1 VVPTSSFITVLPYTF
16 YSIASLTPSDVGTVP
31 LVSSNST
38 GYSLDNI
45 GTNTLVI
52 AGLNVTLS
60 SDYIGNLTITNSK
73 VQLIGSHVGSVSAS
87 GSTLALLD
95 GTQVGSLNLTSTP
108 LIVQGSTYTR
118 LSPAL
123 PTIAVAGLSASVSSF
138 TGFTVTVIG
147 DQLLSSSLVATV
159 DGATIPLIVSSS
171 SSGLTAMGTVNAT
184 SLPDGVHTLVIEVG
198 QSDGLSTSLTTAFG
212 TNAQAT
218 ALTGKVTSLTNEANS
233 LINEAN
239 SLTNEVNTLYDV
251 VYLLGVIAVVAFAVA
266 TIAVVRNRSKAPP
279 SAAST

>member
-1 VVPTSSFITVLPYTF
+1 VVPASSFITVLPYTF
-16 YSIASLTPSDVGTVP
+16 YSIVSLTPSDVGTAP

-38 GYSLDNI
+38 GYSLGNI
-45 GTNTLVI
+45 GANSLVI
-52 AGLNVTLS
+52 AGLDVTLS
-60 SDYIGNLTITNSK
+60 SDYIGNLTITDST

-87 GSTLALLD
+87 GSALALLD

-108 LIVQGSTYTR
+108 LTVQGSTYTR

-123 PTIAVAGLSASVSSF
+123 PAITVAGLSASVSSF
-138 TGFTVTVIG
+138 TGFTATVIG

-159 DGATIPLIVSSS
+159 DGATTPLIVSSS

-184 SLPDGVHTLVIEVG
+184 SLADGVHTLVIEVR
-198 QSDGLSTSLTTAFG
+198 QSDGLSTSLTTAFS

-218 ALTGKVTSLTNEANS
+218 ALSGKVTSLTNEANS
-233 LINEAN
+233 LINKAN
-239 SLTNEVNTLYDV
+239 SLTNEVNTLYDI
-251 VYLLGVIAVVAFAVA
+251 VYLLGVVAVVAFVVA

-279 SAAST
+279 LAAST